1 MEFDA
6 TSIAGQWDVIG
17 EMHVEGI
24 ASWADSIEFLNQTV
38 VFSSFDFEL
47 TAAHDR
53 SVEPG
58 QTTQLTFSVKNTGVS
73 VDELQ
78 HRCIERFGL
87 DHERQPNDNN
97 SDGDARKHGVRVC
110 RRHCAR
116 NGSAR

>member
-24 ASWADSIEFLNQTV
+24 ALGQSIEFLNQTV

-58 QTTQLTFSVKNTGVS
+58 KPLN
-73 VDELQ
+73 
-78 HRCIERFGL
+78 
-87 DHERQPNDNN
+87 
-97 SDGDARKHGVRVC
+97 
-110 RRHCAR
+110 
-116 NGSAR
+116 